1 MPTNTPTADKS
12 RSNDIKHRLRK
23 EQGLTLKAFA
33 TQNNFDYRAVSDV
46 VRGIRKGY
54 YGECRDIAEKLGLI

>member
-1 MPTNTPTADKS
+1 MHTDITADKS

-23 EQGLTLKAFA
+23 EHGLTLKSFA
-33 TQNNFDYRAVSDV
+33 EQNGFTYRAVSDV